1 MNLYV
6 GKEVWLK
13 PTVHARNHHS
23 THVPG
28 VVSKVGRRYV
38 EVKYGDKWQFK
49 AVFDKMS
56 DLRQRTDYL
65 IMWVL
70 YETEQEIL
78 DEQEY
83 YFYKDACES
92 FFRNWENRLTCDQY
106 RRILSIINES
116 EIDIKFRKA
125 LKSH

>member
-13 PTVHARNHHS
+13 PTAHARRHQGS
-23 THVPG
+23 HVPG

-49 AVFDKMS
+49 AVFDKMF

-65 IMWVL
+65 VTWVL

-83 YFYKDACES
+83 NFYKDACDS

-116 EIDIKFRKA
+116 ETDIKFKKA
-125 LKSH
+125 LKSR